1 MYYKIDIYFDFF
13 IRILIACICGFL
25 IGFERENRHKFAGVR
40 THTIVALGACIGMI
54 ISKYGLADSAEFDA
68 ARVAAQIVSGIGFLG
83 AGIIF
88 VYNNNVTGL
97 TTAAGIWT
105 TSLIGMAFG
114 AGMYFIGII
123 SSFIILIL
131 QTFLYKGEFMKFHY
145 MVYTVIIESKI
156 SDTVNYIDKYIENIR
171 IEKES
176 YNLTYDNEKFILSFQ
191 FIAKDCKEKEDF
203 IKFLESV
210 KGIDNFKI
218 Y

>member
-1 MYYKIDIYFDFF
+1 
-13 IRILIACICGFL
+13 
-25 IGFERENRHKFAGVR
+25 
-40 THTIVALGACIGMI
+40 
-54 ISKYGLADSAEFDA
+54 
-68 ARVAAQIVSGIGFLG
+68 
-83 AGIIF
+83 
-88 VYNNNVTGL
+88 
-97 TTAAGIWT
+97 
-105 TSLIGMAFG
+105 
-114 AGMYFIGII
+114 
-123 SSFIILIL
+123 
-131 QTFLYKGEFMKFHY
+131 MKFHY

-203 IKFLESV
+203 IKYLESV

>member
-1 MYYKIDIYFDFF
+1 
-13 IRILIACICGFL
+13 
-25 IGFERENRHKFAGVR
+25 
-40 THTIVALGACIGMI
+40 
-54 ISKYGLADSAEFDA
+54 
-68 ARVAAQIVSGIGFLG
+68 
-83 AGIIF
+83 
-88 VYNNNVTGL
+88 
-97 TTAAGIWT
+97 
-105 TSLIGMAFG
+105 
-114 AGMYFIGII
+114 
-123 SSFIILIL
+123 
-131 QTFLYKGEFMKFHY
+131 MKFHY

-191 FIAKDCKEKEDF
+191 FIAKNFKEKEDF

>member
-1 MYYKIDIYFDFF
+1 MYRYDY
-13 IRILIACICGFL
+13 
-25 IGFERENRHKFAGVR
+25 
-40 THTIVALGACIGMI
+40 
-54 ISKYGLADSAEFDA
+54 AEFDA